1 MAFYNPDPAMAQIL
15 ADLVRALEIDGR
27 SGLPDRLA
35 LTWVRYPRG
44 LVAVDG
50 SLPMTSTDDP
60 GSTFVG
66 QTPGGRGASWAGERQ
81 CYPASV
87 VKLVYLIAAEAWLQ
101 QGLLEDGPELRR
113 ALGLMIQDSS
123 NDATSL
129 VVDLLS
135 GTSSGPA
142 LPAQLMPSW
151 VEQRQLVNRWLGGLG
166 WAELDGVNAC
176 QKTWGDGPFGR
187 EREFYGPALE
197 NRNRLSTDATA
208 RLLEAVMAS
217 RLVSPPACHRMQAV
231 LERSVDPHGRAAD
244 PENQVDGFL
253 GEGLPPGARL
263 WSKAGWMSAA
273 RHDAAYVQMEGHDPF
288 LLVAFSE
295 GTSCAQ
301 DGALLPEIARRLS
314 SACRRQTHDG
324 DRAANP
330 DGSG

>member
-15 ADLVRALEIDGR
+15 ADLVRALELDGR
-27 SGLPDRLA
+27 PGLADRLA
-35 LTWVRYPRG
+35 LTWVRYPRPLLEG
-44 LVAVDG
+44 
-50 SLPMTSTDDP
+50 
-60 GSTFVG
+60 G
-66 QTPGGRGASWAGERQ
+66 QDAPPGRGASWAGDRQ

-101 QGLLEDGPELRR
+101 RGLLEEDAELRR
-113 ALGLMIQDSS
+113 ALALMIQDSS
-123 NDATSL
+123 NDATGL

-142 LPAQLMPSW
+142 LPPQLMHNW
-151 VEQRQLVNRWLGGLG
+151 CEQRGLVNQWLASLG
-166 WAELDGVNAC
+166 WPELEGVNAC

-187 EREFYGPALE
+187 ERAFYGAQLE

-217 RLVSPPACHRMQAV
+217 RLVSPPACSRMQAV
-231 LERSVDPHGRAAD
+231 LLRSLDPGQRAAD

-253 GEGLPPGARL
+253 GEGLPHAAQL

-273 RHDAAYVQMEGHDPF
+273 RHDAAYVQAEGHDPF

-295 GTSCAQ
+295 GAACAQ
-301 DGALLPEIARRLS
+301 DIQLLPDIARQLS
-314 SACRRQTHDG
+314 AACG
-324 DRAANP
+324 PSGRAAREP
-330 DGSG
+330 TSR